1 MVFKVSRFGQDRLD
15 SDSDGRPAAGKMR
28 TKNKG
33 EKRLFSAAGRL
44 KAIRECLV
52 EEVEVEGRVI
62 TAFLHPCFQSRL
74 PGAKALR
81 GHAGVQRS
89 GGDDLHMHWAG
100 FREKLGE
107 NLTFHIAWPNR
118 F

>member
-1 MVFKVSRFGQDRLD
+1 V
-15 SDSDGRPAAGKMR
+15 
-28 TKNKG
+28 
-33 EKRLFSAAGRL
+33 
-44 KAIRECLV
+44 V

-62 TAFLHPCFQSRL
+62 TAFLHPCLQSRL

-89 GGDDLHMHWAG
+89 GGDGLHMQWAG

-118 F
+118 LRTENDTLRFVAICRRAFETRPGVLKDEWSATSVVL